1 MRNKRK
7 TEINALPGHVSV
19 QRKRRAILWT
29 LAGVLLLGILLSFTL
44 GRYPVPLRELLGILA
59 AKLGLPVE
67 TFWTKQM
74 ERAVWNIR
82 LPRVLLSVLVGASLS
97 AAGAG
102 FQGVFQNPMA
112 SPDVLGASAGA
123 GFGAALALLLNF
135 PSHGVTVT
143 AFAMSLLT
151 VALVFTIGRYA
162 KGDRLVGLVL
172 AGIIVGSLCQSAISF
187 IKLAADP
194 ANKLPQITYW
204 LMGSLSGASWRD
216 IRLAILPMGIGL
228 ALLLLSRW
236 QINVLTM
243 GDDEAR
249 ALGVD
254 APRVRMKIILCST
267 LLTAA
272 AVSVSGMI
280 GWVGLVIPHMMRR
293 ITGSDYRYL
302 MGASVLGGGIFLLVV
317 DNLSRTVS
325 ESGVPIGILTAFIG
339 APFFIWLITGRV
351 DHYDS

>member
-1 MRNKRK
+1 M
-7 TEINALPGHVSV
+7 
-19 QRKRRAILWT
+19 
-29 LAGVLLLGILLSFTL
+29 
-44 GRYPVPLRELLGILA
+44 PLRELLGILA
-59 AKLGLPVE
+59 AKLGLPTE
-67 TFWTKQM
+67 IFWTDKM
-74 ERAVWNIR
+74 ERAVWNNR

-102 FQGVFQNPMA
+102 F
-112 SPDVLGASAGA
+112 
-123 GFGAALALLLNF
+123 GAAVALLLNF
-135 PSHGVTVT
+135 PGYGVTVT

-151 VALVFTIGRYA
+151 AAFVFTIGRYA
-162 KGDRLVGLVL
+162 KGDRLTGLVL
-172 AGIIVGSLCQSAISF
+172 AGIIVGALCQSAISF

-216 IRLAILPMGIGL
+216 IRLAILPMGISL

-249 ALGVD
+249 ALGVN

-302 MGASVLGGGIFLLVV
+302 MGASMLGGGIFLLAV

-325 ESGVPIGILTAFIG
+325 ESGMPAATKRVGTDLTQG
-339 APFFIWLITGRV
+339 VIWKVLLTFVSRFLPGCLCLWYFLSGKWETRKML
-351 DHYDS
+351 SG